1 MKKSL
6 FPLLVLTIAAL
17 GCSIRAA
24 DRSAT
29 ATLEAKSGSSV
40 SGTVRFTEVVMDGHP
55 GVRVTVSARNVP
67 QGLHGFHVHEFGD
80 CSAPDATS
88 AGGHFN
94 PTSQA
99 HGAPNESPSHAGDFG
114 NVRADANDR
123 VSVTYL
129 MHNVTLGD
137 DANSILGKAIVLHA
151 NRDDLTSQPTGDAG
165 GRIACG
171 VIRLDGA
178 M

>member
-1 MKKSL
+1 MKKVL
-6 FPLLVLTIAAL
+6 FPLLVLTIAA
-17 GCSIRAA
+17 GCSLRPA

-40 SGTVRFTEVVMDGHP
+40 SGTVRFTEVVVDGHP
-55 GVRVTVSARNVP
+55 GVHVTVSARNIP

-80 CSAPDATS
+80 CSAPDASS

-94 PTSQA
+94 PTGQA

-114 NVRADANDR
+114 NVRADDDDR

-137 DANSILGKAIVLHA
+137 GPNSILGKAIVLHA
-151 NRDDLTSQPTGDAG
+151 NRDDLVSQPTGDAG

-171 VIRLDGA
+171 IIRLDGT